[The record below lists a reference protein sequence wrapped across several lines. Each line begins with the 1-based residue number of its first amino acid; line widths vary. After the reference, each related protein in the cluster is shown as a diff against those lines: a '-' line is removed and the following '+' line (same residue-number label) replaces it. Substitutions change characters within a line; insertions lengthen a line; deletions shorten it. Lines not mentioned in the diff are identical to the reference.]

1 MVATSKDLQAMKKM
15 MKNLMLVAAAAMGFT
30 ACQSGLDEITM
41 RPTEPEKVTISIVA
55 SEAEESRT
63 AINEDTQS
71 FVWSEG
77 DQIKVIE
84 NSTPAD
90 SEAAVID
97 ENGLATFTASFT
109 AAEGTFTYNAL
120 YPYSAYVSIDIDET
134 TIRTLTPSIQN
145 ATATS
150 FDPKADLLIAKPIEA
165 TQAEATPLNMSF
177 KRLVAIGKMT
187 FKNLPTD
194 ATIDAVTFTAPN
206 KVIAGRS
213 SFNYT
218 TGQVIEYGYNSYGES
233 STTIKYAEAIAAN
246 NAVFFTCLP
255 CEIVTEET
263 FTVSVVCGDKTYT
276 RTVTM
281 PEGRSLLFT
290 EGDLTTFSV
299 DMADAAVEESFKFED
314 GAYVIMASNNGVYYA
329 LSNVDSGAS
338 TKRLKSVTVEYD
350 GSGSFIT
357 TDETLVWN
365 IKAVEDGYTIQD
377 TNNKYIGWTSGNSS
391 FVGDTSYSCTITPVD
406 GGLYKIGLVTDS
418 NRFLA
423 RNATAANEYFAF
435 YGNTQWKEL
444 YIVPF
449 VLDTRPSFTISY
461 TIGDTTTELNT
472 NDKYNFDAAGGDL
485 YVDATRENGLT
496 AEITATLDEECDWL
510 YLEEED
516 VDLFY
521 IEASVN
527 NTTKARSANI
537 TFSAEGCEDVVIT
550 ITQEG
555 APSATTTTYTYDMT
569 VVNPSYGTT
578 TTGYNNYTGAKAYWY
593 ANETSTFDADTELAL
608 VFGQGSASYA
618 SSWYTADNTTG
629 NTNMNSGN
637 TLTIEG
643 KTISMIKFTFTSES
657 YTGGFT
663 ASEGDYT
670 ENGATSV
677 WTGSANKVVF
687 TASASARITEI
698 VVTYDTA
705 TEAEFT
711 PAIVAVE
718 PEAITFEANTTETS
732 QTITATVMSYLGN
745 ITATGLDSAKYTV
758 ATNGNDVTVT
768 ALNTAVA
775 DTSTLVLGVEGGN
788 TWNVPVK
795 ILEAGAAATT
805 TIKKDS
811 GLQAST
817 TATAMDNVIS
827 YVNSAANNYSD
838 PLRIYKNNTFT
849 ISATEGHYI
858 TEVIMEANSSSYAT
872 ALINGTFAVDDGASV
887 TTTKSGNNI
896 IFTITGNSSKLAITA
911 SNAQVRVN
919 SITVTYTE

>member
-1 MVATSKDLQAMKKM
+1 MKKM

-63 AINEDTQS
+63 AINEATQS

-84 NSTPAD
+84 NSTAAD
-90 SEAAVID
+90 SEVAVID

-109 AAEGTFTYNAL
+109 AAEGTHTYNAL
-120 YPYSAYVSIDIDET
+120 YPYSAYVSINTDET
-134 TIRTLTPSIQN
+134 TIRSNTPAIQN

-165 TQAEATPLNMSF
+165 TQAEVTPLNMQF

-187 FKNLPTD
+187 FKNLPAD
-194 ATIDAVTFTAPN
+194 ATIDAVTFTATG
-206 KVIAGRS
+206 KVLAGRS

-218 TGQVIEYGYNSYGES
+218 TGQVIEYGYSSYGES
-233 STTIKYAEAIAAN
+233 STTINYAEAIAAN

-255 CEIVTEET
+255 CEIVAEET
-263 FTVSVVCGDKTYT
+263 FTVSAVCGDKTYT

-299 DMADAAVEESFKFED
+299 DMADATVEESFKFED

-338 TKRLKSVTVEYD
+338 TKRLKSVTVVYD

-423 RNATAANEYFAF
+423 RNATVANEYFAF

-461 TIGDTTTELNT
+461 TMGDTTTELNT
-472 NDKYNFDAAGGDL
+472 NDKYNFDAAGGEL
-485 YVDATRENGLT
+485 YVDATRKNGLT
-496 AEITATLDEECDWL
+496 AAITAKVDEDCDWL
-510 YLEEED
+510 YLEEGD
-516 VDLFY
+516 KDDQFY
-521 IEASVN
+521 IEAYEN
-527 NTTKARSANI
+527 DTTEARSANI
-537 TFSAEGCEDVVIT
+537 TFSAEDCEDVVIT

-555 APSATTTTYTYDMT
+555 KPSATTTTYTYNMT
-569 VVNPSYGTT
+569 VVSPSYGTT
-578 TTGYNNYTGAKAYWY
+578 ISGYNNYTGAKAYWY
-593 ANETSTFDADTELAL
+593 ANETSTFDAADTELAL
-608 VFGQGSASYA
+608 VFGQGSAGYTP
-618 SSWYTADNTTG
+618 SWYTTDNTTG

-637 TLTIEG
+637 TLAIEG
-643 KTISMIKFTFTSES
+643 KTISMIEFTFTGAS

-718 PEAITFEANTTETS
+718 PEAITFEANTTEIS

-758 ATNGNDVTVT
+758 ETNGNEVTVT
-768 ALNTAVA
+768 ALDTAVA

-795 ILEAGAAATT
+795 ILEAGAATTT
-805 TIKKDS
+805 TITKDS

-817 TATAMDNVIS
+817 TATEMNDVIS
-827 YVNSAANNYSD
+827 YVNSAANDYSD
-838 PLRIYKNNTFT
+838 PLRIYNKNNTFT

-858 TEVIMEANSSSYAT
+858 TEVIMKANSSSYAT
-872 ALINGTFAVDDGASV
+872 ALIQGTFAVDDGASV
-887 TTTKSGNNI
+887 ETSQSGNNI

-911 SNAQVRVN
+911 SNAQVRVD
-919 SITVTYTE
+919 SITVTYTN

>member
-63 AINEDTQS
+63 AINEDAQS

-90 SEAAVID
+90 SDAAVID

-109 AAEGTFTYNAL
+109 AAEGTHTYNAL
-120 YPYSAYVSIDIDET
+120 YPTTAYNNVNLTDDEYQIL
-134 TIRTLTPSIQN
+134 TITPSVQN

-165 TQAEATPLNMSF
+165 TQTEATPLNMQF

-187 FKNLPTD
+187 FKNLPAD
-194 ATIDAVTFTAPN
+194 ATIDAVTFTATG
-206 KVIAGRS
+206 KVLAGRS
-213 SFNYT
+213 RFACA
-218 TGQVIEYGYNSYGES
+218 TGQVVEYGYNSPMDNI
-233 STTIKYAEAIAAN
+233 TINYAEAIAAN

-255 CEIVTEET
+255 CEIVAEET
-263 FTVSVVCGDKTYT
+263 FTVSAVCGDKTYT

-299 DMADAAVEESFKFED
+299 DMAEASIKDSFSIATGD
-314 GAYVIMASNNGVYYA
+314 YVIMVEYTKDGSTLRKMMTASTGTYQNYTDYTGEMPVESITTSTDNIWTITNNG
-329 LSNVDSGAS
+329 D
-338 TKRLKSVTVEYD
+338 T
-350 GSGSFIT
+350 
-357 TDETLVWN
+357 
-365 IKAVEDGYTIQD
+365 YTIMSKSEQ
-377 TNNKYIGWTSGNSS
+377 KYISWTSGNTAQLVSDAQAMNIVAS
-391 FVGDTSYSCTITPVD
+391 GEYANIIVADDTTRKLQYNSGSP
-406 GGLYKIGLVTDS
+406 
-418 NRFLA
+418 R
-423 RNATAANEYFAF
+423 FAF
-435 YGNTQWKEL
+435 YTSTQNPNLLIIPVKEK
-444 YIVPF
+444 
-449 VLDTRPSFTISY
+449 PSIS
-461 TIGDTTTELNT
+461 
-472 NDKYNFDAAGGDL
+472 
-485 YVDATRENGLT
+485 VDATSHLFSYISGDDFYF
-496 AEITATLDEECDWL
+496 EITANNFNEGDTVDDITITVEEGAEWL
-510 YLEEED
+510 ICEYDGDGYLLTNVKD
-516 VDLFY
+516 
-521 IEASVN
+521 
-527 NTTKARSANI
+527 NTSTTPRSATI
-537 TFSAEGCEDVVIT
+537 TLSYEGADDVVIT

-578 TTGYNNYTGAKAYWY
+578 ISGYNDYTGAKAYWY

-608 VFGQGSASYA
+608 VFDQGSAYNAPNWHSSYE
-618 SSWYTADNTTG
+618 NTTV
-629 NTNMNSGN
+629 NSGS
-637 TLTIEG
+637 TLAIEG
-643 KTISMIKFTFTSES
+643 KTISMIEFTFTSAS

-663 ASEGDYT
+663 ASKGDYT

-732 QTITATVMSYLGN
+732 QTITATVMSYLGD

-758 ATNGNDVTVT
+758 ATNGNNVTVT
-768 ALNTAVA
+768 ALNIAVA

-795 ILEAGAAATT
+795 ILEAGVSTETYIFDGATT
-805 TIKKDS
+805 PEGTTTLNDFLTCLYTKNGSNSPYTYSFRVYANDSFNITAADGCYLTEIVFNCDASKYVNPCQNASITLDS
-811 GLQAST
+811 G
-817 TATAMDNVIS
+817 
-827 YVNSAANNYSD
+827 NYSV
-838 PLRIYKNNTFT
+838 L
-849 ISATEGHYI
+849 
-858 TEVIMEANSSSYAT
+858 V
-872 ALINGTFAVDDGASV
+872 
-887 TTTKSGNNI
+887 SGNTVTY
-896 IFTITGNSSKLAITA
+896 TITGNATSFTIQPTA
-911 SNAQVRVN
+911 QFRSETW
-919 SITVTYTE
+919 SVTYTN

>member
-63 AINEDTQS
+63 AINEAAKS

-84 NSTPAD
+84 NSTAVD
-90 SEAAVID
+90 SEVAVID

-109 AAEGTFTYNAL
+109 AAEGTHTYNAL
-120 YPYSAYVSIDIDET
+120 YPTTAYVSFNTDET
-134 TIRTLTPSIQN
+134 TIRSNTPSIQN

-165 TQAEATPLNMSF
+165 TQAEATPLNMQF

-187 FKNLPTD
+187 FKNLPAD
-194 ATIDAVTFTAPN
+194 ATIDAVTFTATG
-206 KVIAGRS
+206 KVLAGRS

-218 TGQVIEYGYNSYGES
+218 TGQVIEYGYSSYGES
-233 STTIKYAEAIAAN
+233 STTINYAEAIAAN

-255 CEIVTEET
+255 CEIVAEET
-263 FTVSVVCGDKTYT
+263 FTVSAVCGDKTYT

-299 DMADAAVEESFKFED
+299 DMADATVEESFKFED
-314 GAYVIMASNNGVYYA
+314 GAYVIMASNNGLYYA

-350 GSGSFIT
+350 GSGSFTT

-406 GGLYKIGLVTDS
+406 GGLYKIGLVKDS

-449 VLDTRPSFTISY
+449 VLDTKPSFTISY
-461 TIGDTTTELNT
+461 TIGSTTTELNT
-472 NDKYNFDAAGGDL
+472 NDKYNFDPAGGDI
-485 YVDATRENGLT
+485 YFNATRENGLT
-496 AEITATLDEECDWL
+496 ADITATLDEECDWL
-510 YLEEED
+510 YLEEEED
-516 VDLFY
+516 NLFY
-521 IEASVN
+521 IEAYVN
-527 NTTKARSANI
+527 DTTEARSANI

-569 VVNPSYGTT
+569 VVSPSYGTT
-578 TTGYNNYTGAKAYWY
+578 ISGYNNYTGAKAYWY

-608 VFGQGSASYA
+608 VFGQGSAGYA
-618 SSWYTADNTTG
+618 PNWNSNYNNTTI
-629 NTNMNSGN
+629 NVGN

-643 KTISMIKFTFTSES
+643 KTIRMIEFTFASS
-657 YTGGFT
+657 STGVLEADCGSF
-663 ASEGDYT
+663 ADG
-670 ENGATSV
+670 V
-677 WTGSANKVVF
+677 WTGSSNKIVF
-687 TASASARITEI
+687 TGTTKSTYITKI

-705 TEAEFT
+705 TKAEFT

-718 PEAITFEANTTETS
+718 PEAITFEANTTENV
-732 QTITATVMSYLGN
+732 QTITATVMSYLGD
-745 ITATGLDSAKYTV
+745 ITATGLDNTKYTV
-758 ATNGNDVTVT
+758 ATNGNEVTVT
-768 ALNTAVA
+768 AINTAVA
-775 DTSTLVLGVEGGN
+775 DTSTMVLGVEGGN

-795 ILEAGAAATT
+795 ILEAGVATT
-805 TIKKDS
+805 TTITKDS

-817 TATAMDNVIS
+817 TATEMDDVIS
-827 YVNSAANNYSD
+827 YVNSAANDYSD

-858 TEVIMEANSSSYAT
+858 TEVIMKANSGSYAT

-887 TTTKSGNNI
+887 ATSQSGNNI

-911 SNAQVRVN
+911 SNAQVRVD
-919 SITVTYTE
+919 SITVTYTN

>member
-84 NSTPAD
+84 NTTAVD

-109 AAEGTFTYNAL
+109 AAEGTHTYNAL
-120 YPYSAYVSIDIDET
+120 YPNSAYASINIDET
-134 TIRTLTPSIQN
+134 TIRTITPSVQN

-218 TGQVIEYGYNSYGES
+218 TGQVIEYGYSSYGES

-276 RTVTM
+276 RTVTI

-377 TNNKYIGWTSGNSS
+377 TNNKYISWTSGNSS

-472 NDKYNFDAAGGDL
+472 NDKYNFDTAGGDI
-485 YVDATRENGLT
+485 YFDATRENGLT
-496 AEITATLDEECDWL
+496 ADITATLDEECDWL

-527 NTTKARSANI
+527 NTTEARSANI
-537 TFSAEGCEDVVIT
+537 TFSAEGCEDVVVTIHQATDYVAPIT
-550 ITQEG
+550 VQE
-555 APSATTTTYTYDMT
+555 
-569 VVNPSYGTT
+569 
-578 TTGYNNYTGAKAYWY
+578 
-593 ANETSTFDADTELAL
+593 FLDA
-608 VFGQGSASYA
+608 
-618 SSWYTADNTTG
+618 
-629 NTNMNSGN
+629 
-637 TLTIEG
+637 
-643 KTISMIKFTFTSES
+643 
-657 YTGGFT
+657 
-663 ASEGDYT
+663 
-670 ENGATSV
+670 
-677 WTGSANKVVF
+677 
-687 TASASARITEI
+687 
-698 VVTYDTA
+698 
-705 TEAEFT
+705 
-711 PAIVAVE
+711 
-718 PEAITFEANTTETS
+718 
-732 QTITATVMSYLGN
+732 
-745 ITATGLDSAKYTV
+745 
-758 ATNGNDVTVT
+758 
-768 ALNTAVA
+768 A
-775 DTSTLVLGVEGGN
+775 DTSTTYKLTGKITRVVNTTYGNFDLTDATGTVYIYGLLTPDGTAQAQWAAAGLKEGDIITIEGVYSEYNGAAQVKNAIYVTHQAITVDKVAIQFEVAGGSESVNVSLVNSSDAISASCDNTHFGVTVSGNVVTITAPTNDTSEAQNGTVTITAGELSTTVAVSQSRDTGDVTLLTDILNNAFTGVSGTSYTEWSGKSGSESSAVYAGQSAGGN
-788 TWNVPVK
+788 SSIQLRSNNSN
-795 ILEAGAAATT
+795 
-805 TIKKDS
+805 S
-811 GLQAST
+811 G
-817 TATAMDNVIS
+817 I
-827 YVNSAANNYSD
+827 
-838 PLRIYKNNTFT
+838 
-849 ISATEGHYI
+849 
-858 TEVIMEANSSSYAT
+858 
-872 ALINGTFAVDDGASV
+872 V
-887 TTTKSGNNI
+887 TTTSGGKVRKVVVTWNTNTSNGRTLNI
-896 IFTITGNSSKLAITA
+896 YGSNTAYTSPTDLYDTSTQGTILGTIVYGTSTELEITGDYAYIGLRSNSGAMYLDEIQISWE
-911 SNAQVRVN
+911 N
-919 SITVTYTE
+919 

>member
-63 AINEDTQS
+63 AINEDAQS

-84 NSTPAD
+84 NSTAAD
-90 SEAAVID
+90 SDAAVID

-109 AAEGTFTYNAL
+109 AAEGTYTYNAL
-120 YPYSAYVSIDIDET
+120 YPYSAYVSINTDET
-134 TIRTLTPSIQN
+134 TIRSNTPAIQN

-165 TQAEATPLNMSF
+165 TQAEATPLNMQF

-187 FKNLPTD
+187 FKNLPAD
-194 ATIDAVTFTAPN
+194 ATIDAVTFTATG
-206 KVIAGRS
+206 KVLAGRS

-218 TGQVIEYGYNSYGES
+218 TGQVIEYGYSSYGES
-233 STTIKYAEAIAAN
+233 STTINYAEAIAAN

-255 CEIVTEET
+255 CEIVAEET
-263 FTVSVVCGDKTYT
+263 FTVSAVCGDKTYT

-299 DMADAAVEESFKFED
+299 DMADATVEESFKFED

-338 TKRLKSVTVEYD
+338 TKRLKSVTVVYD

-461 TIGDTTTELNT
+461 TMDGTTTELNT
-472 NDKYNFDAAGGDL
+472 NDKYNFDAAGGEL

-496 AEITATLDEECDWL
+496 ADITAKLDEECDWL
-510 YLEEED
+510 NLNEEED
-516 VDLFY
+516 DLFC
-521 IEASVN
+521 IEALKN
-527 NTTKARSANI
+527 DTTEARSANI
-537 TFSAEGCEDVVIT
+537 TFSAEGCEDVVVTIHQATDYVAPIT
-550 ITQEG
+550 VQE
-555 APSATTTTYTYDMT
+555 
-569 VVNPSYGTT
+569 
-578 TTGYNNYTGAKAYWY
+578 
-593 ANETSTFDADTELAL
+593 FLDA
-608 VFGQGSASYA
+608 
-618 SSWYTADNTTG
+618 
-629 NTNMNSGN
+629 
-637 TLTIEG
+637 
-643 KTISMIKFTFTSES
+643 
-657 YTGGFT
+657 
-663 ASEGDYT
+663 
-670 ENGATSV
+670 
-677 WTGSANKVVF
+677 
-687 TASASARITEI
+687 
-698 VVTYDTA
+698 
-705 TEAEFT
+705 
-711 PAIVAVE
+711 
-718 PEAITFEANTTETS
+718 
-732 QTITATVMSYLGN
+732 
-745 ITATGLDSAKYTV
+745 
-758 ATNGNDVTVT
+758 
-768 ALNTAVA
+768 A
-775 DTSTLVLGVEGGN
+775 DTSTTYQLTGKITRVVNTTYGNFDLTDATGTVYIYGLLTPDGTAQAQWAAAGLKEGDIITIEGVYNVYNGAAQIQNAIYVTHQAITVDKDAIQFEVAGGSESVNVSLVNSSDAISASCDNTHFGVAVSGNVVTITAPTNDTSEAQNGTVTITAGELSTTVAVSQSRDTGDVTLLTDILNKAFTGVASTSYTEWSGKSGSESSAVYAGQSAGGN
-788 TWNVPVK
+788 ESIQLRSNNSN
-795 ILEAGAAATT
+795 
-805 TIKKDS
+805 S
-811 GLQAST
+811 G
-817 TATAMDNVIS
+817 I
-827 YVNSAANNYSD
+827 
-838 PLRIYKNNTFT
+838 
-849 ISATEGHYI
+849 
-858 TEVIMEANSSSYAT
+858 
-872 ALINGTFAVDDGASV
+872 V
-887 TTTKSGNNI
+887 TTTSGGKVRKVVVTWNTNTQDGRTLNI
-896 IFTITGNSSKLAITA
+896 YGSNTAYTSPTELYDTSTQGTKLGTIVYGTSTVLEITGDYAYIGLRSNSGAMYLDEIQISWE
-911 SNAQVRVN
+911 N
-919 SITVTYTE
+919 

>member
-84 NSTPAD
+84 NSTAVD

-97 ENGLATFTASFT
+97 ENGLATFAASFT
-109 AAEGTFTYNAL
+109 AAEGTHTYNAL
-120 YPYSAYVSIDIDET
+120 YPNTAYVSINTNET
-134 TIRTLTPSIQN
+134 TIRSNTPSIQK

-150 FDPKADLLIAKPIEA
+150 FDPEADLLIAKPIEA
-165 TQAEATPLNMSF
+165 TQAEATPLNMQF

-206 KVIAGRS
+206 KAIAGRS

-218 TGQVIEYGYNSYGES
+218 TGQVIEYGYSNQGS
-233 STTIKYAEAIAAN
+233 SSITINYAEAIAAN

-255 CEIVTEET
+255 CEIVADET
-263 FTVSVVCGDKTYT
+263 FTVSAVCGDKTYT

-281 PEGRSLLFT
+281 TEGRSLLFT
-290 EGDLTTFSV
+290 EGDLTTLSV
-299 DMADAAVEESFKFED
+299 DMADATVEESFSIATGD
-314 GAYVIMASNNGVYYA
+314 YVIMVEYTADDSTLRKMMTANSGDSYQNHTDYTGEMPVESITTRANNIWTITNNG
-329 LSNVDSGAS
+329 DD
-338 TKRLKSVTVEYD
+338 T
-350 GSGSFIT
+350 
-357 TDETLVWN
+357 
-365 IKAVEDGYTIQD
+365 YTIMSKSEQ
-377 TNNKYIGWTSGNSS
+377 KYLSWTSGN
-391 FVGDTSYSCTITPVD
+391 YA
-406 GGLYKIGLVTDS
+406 K
-418 NRFLA
+418 LA
-423 RNATAANEYFAF
+423 SDAKAMNIVASGEYANIIVADATERKLQYNSGSPRFAF
-435 YGNTQWKEL
+435 YTSVQNPNLLIIPAKEN
-444 YIVPF
+444 
-449 VLDTRPSFTISY
+449 PSISVDV
-461 TIGDTTTELNT
+461 TSHLFSHTSGD
-472 NDKYNFDAAGGDL
+472 DFYF
-485 YVDATRENGLT
+485 
-496 AEITATLDEECDWL
+496 EITAKNFYEGDTVDDITITVEEGAEWL
-510 YLEEED
+510 ICEYEGEGALLTNVED
-516 VDLFY
+516 
-521 IEASVN
+521 
-527 NTTKARSANI
+527 NTSTTSRSATI
-537 TFSAEGCEDVVIT
+537 TLSYEGADDVVIT

-569 VVNPSYGTT
+569 VVSPSYGTT
-578 TTGYNNYTGAKAYWY
+578 ITGYNNYTGAKAYWY

-608 VFGQGSASYA
+608 VFGQGSAGYA
-618 SSWYTADNTTG
+618 PSWYTADNTTG

-637 TLTIEG
+637 TLVIEG
-643 KTISMIKFTFTSES
+643 KTISMIEFTFTSAS

-711 PAIVAVE
+711 PAIIAVE
-718 PEAITFEANTTETS
+718 PEAITFEANTAETS

-758 ATNGNDVTVT
+758 ATNGNEVTVT

-795 ILEAGAAATT
+795 ILEAGAATTT
-805 TIKKDS
+805 TIKKES

-817 TATAMDNVIS
+817 TATTMDDVIS
-827 YVNSAANNYSD
+827 YVNSAANDYSD
-838 PLRIYKNNTFT
+838 PMRIYKNNTFT

-858 TEVIMEANSSSYAT
+858 TEVIMKANNSNYAT

-887 TTTKSGNNI
+887 TTTQSGNNI

-911 SNAQVRVN
+911 SNAQVRVD
-919 SITVTYTE
+919 SITVTYTN

>member
-63 AINEDTQS
+63 AINEATQS

-84 NSTPAD
+84 NSTAVD

-97 ENGLATFTASFT
+97 ENGLATFAASFT
-109 AAEGTFTYNAL
+109 ADEGTFTYNAL
-120 YPYSAYVSIDIDET
+120 YPTTAYVSFNTDET
-134 TIRTLTPSIQN
+134 TIRSNTPSIQS

-165 TQAEATPLNMSF
+165 TQAEATPLNMQF

-187 FKNLPTD
+187 FKNLPAD
-194 ATIDAVTFTAPN
+194 ATIDAVTFTATG
-206 KVIAGRS
+206 KVLAGRS

-218 TGQVIEYGYNSYGES
+218 TGQVVEYGYNSPMDNI
-233 STTIKYAEAIAAN
+233 TINYAEAIAAD

-255 CEIVTEET
+255 CEIVAEET
-263 FTVSVVCGDKTYT
+263 FTVSAVCGDKTYT

-299 DMADAAVEESFKFED
+299 DMTDATEEESFAIATGD
-314 GAYVIMASNNGVYYA
+314 YVIMVEYTADGSTLRNMMTASTGSYQNYTAYTGEMPVESITTSTDNIWTITNNG
-329 LSNVDSGAS
+329 DD
-338 TKRLKSVTVEYD
+338 T
-350 GSGSFIT
+350 
-357 TDETLVWN
+357 
-365 IKAVEDGYTIQD
+365 YTIMSKSEQ
-377 TNNKYIGWTSGNSS
+377 KYLSWTSGNTAQLASDAKAMNIVAS
-391 FVGDTSYSCTITPVD
+391 GEYANIIVADDTTRKLQYNSGSP
-406 GGLYKIGLVTDS
+406 
-418 NRFLA
+418 R
-423 RNATAANEYFAF
+423 FAF
-435 YGNTQWKEL
+435 YTSEQKPNLLIIPAKEN
-444 YIVPF
+444 
-449 VLDTRPSFTISY
+449 PSIS
-461 TIGDTTTELNT
+461 
-472 NDKYNFDAAGGDL
+472 
-485 YVDATRENGLT
+485 VDATSHLFSYLSGDDFYFT
-496 AEITATLDEECDWL
+496 ITANNFNEGDTVDDITITVEEGAEWLIWEYELDGALVTNVTE
-510 YLEEED
+510 
-516 VDLFY
+516 
-521 IEASVN
+521 
-527 NTTKARSANI
+527 NTSTTPRSATI
-537 TFSAEGCEDVVIT
+537 TLSYEGADDVVIT

-555 APSATTTTYTYDMT
+555 APSATTTTYTYNMT

-578 TTGYNNYTGAKAYWY
+578 STGYNNYTGAKAYWY
-593 ANETSTFDADTELAL
+593 ANVTSTFDTDTELAL
-608 VFGQGSASYA
+608 VFGQGSAGYA
-618 SSWYTADNTTG
+618 PNWNSNYNNTTI
-629 NTNMNSGN
+629 NVGN

-643 KTISMIKFTFTSES
+643 KTISKIEFTFASS
-657 YTGGFT
+657 STGVLEADCGTF
-663 ASEGDYT
+663 ADG
-670 ENGATSV
+670 V
-677 WTGSANKVVF
+677 WTGSSNKIVF
-687 TASASARITEI
+687 TGTTKSTYITEI

-705 TEAEFT
+705 TEAVFT

-745 ITATGLDSAKYTV
+745 ITATGLDSATYTV
-758 ATNGNDVTVT
+758 ATNGNEVTVT
-768 ALNTAVA
+768 AIDTAVA

-795 ILEAGAAATT
+795 ILEAGAATTT
-805 TIKKDS
+805 TITKDS
-811 GLQAST
+811 DLQAST
-817 TATAMDNVIS
+817 TATEMNDVIS
-827 YVNSAANNYSD
+827 YVNSAANDYSD

-858 TEVIMEANSSSYAT
+858 TEVIMKANSSSYAT

-887 TTTKSGNNI
+887 TTTQSGNNI

-911 SNAQVRVN
+911 SNAQVRVD
-919 SITVTYTE
+919 SITVTYTN